1 MYTYMEYLQRCFY
14 KATQWNEDNIFSH
27 LTATLTALLEFP
39 VPNGAKVDVLLQLT
53 PYLALLFTL
62 SNYRAINGLIAYFYS
77 SIPLYSTSGTKDA
90 SLQEAIAGF
99 KIIEPVKDE
108 STGDIDPLTAKKLPM
123 LVYGRMYFPGLALEA
138 MLIKRITKLTQM
150 LVKCI
155 SNPYVDDNGTMI
167 VYLQT
172 NKPRFSREFICLTN
186 EALCGLRFLYNFG
199 DSAAASG
206 GRVIPKFDNLVI
218 SVGTELWYAAK
229 TMSPGLSTALRY
241 LTRLTLTGKPLT
253 MTVAVNPIL
262 GHIQLTYTVKTSV
275 ALTFCS
281 KYDFNAFSYALNL
294 SLGCELYNFHPTAT
308 PPGPQLPRKQINLP
322 MLFPGQVTQ
331 NLVILNPIQGQ
342 DDSYYINPELLNQ
355 PRRQADDMTAAF
367 QTLVNELNF
376 KLVLKCSTSLGDR
389 LVKMLWEGHV
399 GEFLMSTGFKMHF
412 GDGRPQLSRLGVT
425 FSYAA

>member
-1 MYTYMEYLQRCFY
+1 MEYLQKCFY
-14 KATQWNEDNIFSH
+14 KSTQWNEDNIFSH
-27 LTATLTALLEFP
+27 LTATLNALLEFA

-77 SIPLYSTSGTKDA
+77 SIPLYSTCGTKDA

-108 STGDIDPLTAKKLPM
+108 SESTLDTLTSKKLPM

-150 LVKCI
+150 LIKCI

-172 NKPRFSREFICLTN
+172 NKPRFLREFICLTN

-199 DSAAASG
+199 DPATASG
-206 GRVIPKFDNLVI
+206 GRMIPKFDNLVI

-229 TMSPGLSTALRY
+229 TMSPGFSTALRY

-308 PPGPQLPRKQINLP
+308 PAGPQLPRKQISLP

-355 PRRQADDMTAAF
+355 PRRQAEDMTAAF
-367 QTLVNELNF
+367 QTLVNQLNF
-376 KLVLKCSTSLGDR
+376 SLVLKCSTSLSDR

-412 GDGRPQLSRLGVT
+412 GDGRPQLSRFGVT